1 MHRHSLLTAALATT
15 LVAASGLVSTLAGQ
29 TFGVTPGALPRY
41 TPQHTTERFPDGRPK
56 VSDALLA
63 TMREMN
69 LEIEE
74 AYGVLNGKGYTN
86 QYAADWKVLVPNKR
100 LIGRAFTV
108 QFMPTRPDLAEGL
121 QKDADAQKVGRLRNQ
136 TAIDMLQKDD
146 VPVVDL
152 YGRIA
157 GGTFVGDKL
166 AYYVQKTTGTGL
178 VVDGALFYL
187 QRLAAAGMPAYYRG
201 THPGALTGALLTGVN
216 VPVRIGDV
224 TVMPGDIVLGDRDG
238 ILFIPPHLVEEIIA
252 SAKTQRLRDKWVKDK
267 FDLGKYKSG
276 EIYGRPTDPA
286 LLKEFLEYTGQTD
299 QPARGAGAGR
309 GGQ

>member
-1 MHRHSLLTAALATT
+1 
-15 LVAASGLVSTLAGQ
+15 
-29 TFGVTPGALPRY
+29 
-41 TPQHTTERFPDGRPK
+41 
-56 VSDALLA
+56 
-63 TMREMN
+63 
-69 LEIEE
+69 
-74 AYGVLNGKGYTN
+74 
-86 QYAADWKVLVPNKR
+86 
-100 LIGRAFTV
+100 
-108 QFMPTRPDLAEGL
+108 
-121 QKDADAQKVGRLRNQ
+121 
-136 TAIDMLQKDD
+136 MLQKDD

-166 AYYVQKTTGTGL
+166 AYYVQKTTGTGM

-238 ILFIPPHLVEEIIA
+238 ILFIPPHLAEEIVA

-299 QPARGAGAGR
+299 TPARGAGAGR
-309 GGQ
+309 GGRGGAQ